1 MGREACW
8 LQPELCLLC
17 ARPEFSA
24 DPLPCTQRPQFH
36 YLLYSKTQGLLQLKG
51 ARLAHAGNGA
61 GMAPPLCFR
70 YSCLQACLYFSSIFQ
85 TKTTVKGLPGLG
97 LAWSSQLIDKAQ
109 EACTPSVLAYPAMP
123 PGLTLRCSLTLSL
136 SMDHWVHPILCIPVN
151 LGFKCN

>member
-1 MGREACW
+1 MPGLNFLQTLFPAHKDPNSIICSTARLRGCCSLKVHAW
-8 LQPELCLLC
+8 LMPEMVLGWLLLC
-17 ARPEFSA
+17 ASGIPVSRHVYIF
-24 DPLPCTQRPQFH
+24 
-36 YLLYSKTQGLLQLKG
+36 
-51 ARLAHAGNGA
+51 
-61 GMAPPLCFR
+61 PPL
-70 YSCLQACLYFSSIFQ
+70 FQ

-151 LGFKCN
+151 LGFKCNSVTQLWH